1 MSPSKKMKPLK
12 SFVLFAIFGGII
24 ISLTFLFIQQDQ
36 RKIVIAK
43 AILPAFR
50 NVEDVEIVLPAFP
63 GAEGFGTETPGGRF
77 GRIVIVTNLYDT
89 TDINS
94 RGYVGSFRWAVEHTW
109 PDEPNNPYD
118 QRRIIIF
125 KVGGAIKLVDKLII
139 TQPFVTIAGQTAP
152 GDGITLRGDELTIAT
167 HDVVVRGVRVR
178 VGDEGSP
185 TCCRDGINI
194 STTHAD
200 SDVYNIV
207 IDHSSISWAIDENL
221 STWTSG
227 AKPYVTRDVTVQWS
241 IISEGLD
248 NSIHVDE
255 DAPTPTTTDPH
266 SMGAIIGQD
275 GYNMTL
281 HHNLF
286 AHNRGRNP
294 RISGIV
300 NSEIVNNVIYDW
312 GYAALEF
319 SGDKNITHVLYN
331 FFKTGL
337 HSKAAE
343 IFVNKP
349 MHAMSEIY
357 LRCNLVLDENISA
370 QPFAARINNP
380 EHFKFSPKQIF
391 TPSGV
396 TISHTLDAY
405 ENVLNFAG
413 VISPIRDEIDK
424 RVVNNFRERT
434 GAIIDS
440 QDQIGGW
447 PDYQG
452 GEYAT
457 DADNDGIPDDW
468 ELTHDMDPNDASD
481 ANSYILRAPSGYT
494 WIEEYV
500 NSLIP
505 QPERSTPPPKGLC
518 PTYFTG
524 PY

>member
-1 MSPSKKMKPLK
+1 MKTFK
-12 SFVLFAIFGGII
+12 SFVLFTVLGGII
-24 ISLTFLFIQQDQ
+24 ISLAFLFIQQDQ
-36 RKIVIAK
+36 RKVVIAK

-50 NVEDVEIVLPAFP
+50 NVEGIGTVLPAFP

-89 TDINS
+89 TDVSS
-94 RGYVGSFRWAVEHTW
+94 RDYVGSFRWALEHTW
-109 PDEPNNPYD
+109 SDDPNDPYD
-118 QRRIIIF
+118 QRRIVIF
-125 KVGGAIKLVDKLII
+125 KVGGTIKLVDKLII

-185 TCCRDGINI
+185 TCCRDGINVG
-194 STTHAD
+194 TTHAD
-200 SDVYNIV
+200 SDVYNVV
-207 IDHSSISWAIDENL
+207 IDHSSVSWAIDENM
-221 STWTSG
+221 STWASG
-227 AKPYVTRDVTVQWS
+227 PKPYVTQDVTIQWS
-241 IISEGLD
+241 IISEGLN

-275 GYNMTL
+275 GHNMTL

-312 GYAALEF
+312 GYGAVEF
-319 SGDKNITHVLYN
+319 SGDKNVAHVLNNY
-331 FFKTGL
+331 FKT
-337 HSKAAE
+337 SINSESAE
-343 IFVNKP
+343 ISINKSIS
-349 MHAMSEIY
+349 ALSEIY
-357 LRCNLVLDENISA
+357 ERCNFVLDKNISA
-370 QPFAARINNP
+370 QPFAARISSP
-380 EHFKFSPKQIF
+380 EYFKFSPNQIF

-396 TISHTLDAY
+396 TISHTLVAY
-405 ENVLNFAG
+405 EDVLNFAG
-413 VISPIRDEIDK
+413 VISPVRDDVDK
-424 RVVNNFRERT
+424 RVVNNVREWT
-434 GAIIDS
+434 GDIIDS
-440 QDQIGGW
+440 QNQVGGW

-457 DADNDGIPDDW
+457 DVDNDGIPDAW
-468 ELTHDMDPNDASD
+468 ELAHDIDPNDASD
-481 ANSYILRAPSGYT
+481 ASSYIIRAPSGYT
-494 WIEEYV
+494 WIEAYV

-505 QPERSTPPPKGLC
+505 QPERSTPSPKGLC